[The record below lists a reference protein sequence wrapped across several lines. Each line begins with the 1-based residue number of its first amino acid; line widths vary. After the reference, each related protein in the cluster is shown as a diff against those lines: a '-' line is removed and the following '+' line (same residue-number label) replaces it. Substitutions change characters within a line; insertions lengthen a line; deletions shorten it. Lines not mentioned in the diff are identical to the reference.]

1 MVERGVVTK
10 VKGKRATVSF
20 DRRSACDQCHMCA
33 VTKDGMKVEV
43 VVENTL
49 DANVGDFVTVEM
61 GERFVLTAAAIVY
74 VLPLLLV
81 GAGIGIGTLLSE
93 TAQIIMAISGLVL
106 GFVIAFI
113 LDRFVI
119 RKRKGF
125 SPVMKEITTGE
136 LEIKDNIENK

>member
-1 MVERGVVTK
+1 
-10 VKGKRATVSF
+10 
-20 DRRSACDQCHMCA
+20 
-33 VTKDGMKVEV
+33 
-43 VVENTL
+43 
-49 DANVGDFVTVEM
+49 
-61 GERFVLTAAAIVY
+61 LTAAAIVY

-106 GFVIAFI
+106 GFVIAFF

-136 LEIKDNIENK
+136 PEIKDNIENK